1 MCFVLRLLLFQVLT
15 TIMVEIG
22 FIVTTI
28 IFHGGTKE
36 LSEEVVNS
44 LPTTDKTETDDDAVV
59 IFTLFL
65 FNHESQSTIR
75 ICIWC

>member
-1 MCFVLRLLLFQVLT
+1 MFFVLCLLLFQVLT
-15 TIMVEIG
+15 TIMIGIG

-36 LSEEVVNS
+36 PSEEVVNS

-65 FNHESQSTIR
+65 LNHESQSNIR
-75 ICIWC
+75 VCVWC